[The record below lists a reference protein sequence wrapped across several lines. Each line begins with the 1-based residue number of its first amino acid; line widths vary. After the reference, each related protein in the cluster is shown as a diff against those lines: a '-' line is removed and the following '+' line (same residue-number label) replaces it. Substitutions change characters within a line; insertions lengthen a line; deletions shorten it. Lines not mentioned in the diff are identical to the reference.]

1 MVDSRHSWHSLSPFY
16 PTLCAMLQIPGYHV
30 LGLLAKGGTAK
41 IYLGRHLKLKRRV
54 AIKVYQ
60 SKASSPFT
68 TELFREEARILANL
82 HHIHVVSIYDEGQL
96 PDGRIY
102 LVMEYIEGGNLR
114 DWMKQHTGE
123 LQAIGTL
130 VELAY
135 ILHFVHNRGI
145 IHCDIKPDNILFR
158 RDRSLVL
165 TDFGIAKH
173 FQDSVCREKSSI
185 TLISPDY
192 ASPEQIQ
199 GLPFDL
205 RTDIYSAG
213 LVFLE
218 MLIGRNPYRGSN
230 LQETLNNH
238 LTMDVPQLNAH
249 LAHYQPLLDHMLARS
264 PSDRFNSMH
273 ECVDSVNQLLA
284 EMAQENVAL
293 DFSIDIHG
301 LDNYDTGDEDLSER
315 QFFRTTILRSVS
327 L

>member
-1 MVDSRHSWHSLSPFY
+1 MTVTIYD
-16 PTLCAMLQIPGYHV
+16 MLHIPGYHV

-54 AIKVYQ
+54 AIKVYEP
-60 SKASSPFT
+60 KASSPFT
-68 TELFREEARILANL
+68 TELFRAEARILANL

-96 PDGRIY
+96 SDGRIY

-173 FQDSVCREKSSI
+173 FQDKACTEKSSM

-199 GLPFDL
+199 GLPLDL

-218 MLIGRNPYRGSN
+218 MLTGRNPYRGST
-230 LQETLNNH
+230 LQETLDNH
-238 LTMDVPQLNAH
+238 LNMNIPQLNAH
-249 LAHYQPLLDHMLARS
+249 LAHYQPLVDHMLAPRAE
-264 PSDRFNSMH
+264 DRFHSMH
-273 ECVDSVNQLLA
+273 ECVDCVNELLGN
-284 EMAQENVAL
+284 MSQENAPMQ
-293 DFSIDIHG
+293 FSIDVHG
-301 LDNYDTGDEDLSER
+301 IDEYDTGSEGDLVQR
-315 QFFRTTILRSVS
+315 QYFRTTVLRSATF
-327 L
+327 

>member
-1 MVDSRHSWHSLSPFY
+1 
-16 PTLCAMLQIPGYHV
+16 MLQIPGYHV

-60 SKASSPFT
+60 PKESSPFT
-68 TELFREEARILANL
+68 TELFRQEARILSNL

-96 PDGRIY
+96 PDGRTY

-145 IHCDIKPDNILFR
+145 VHCDIKPDNILFR

-165 TDFGIAKH
+165 TDFGIAKR
-173 FQDSVCREKSSI
+173 FEDKACTEKSSM

-218 MLIGRNPYRGSN
+218 MLTGRNPYRGST
-230 LQETLNNH
+230 LQETLNHH
-238 LTMDVPQLNAH
+238 LTMDVPQLNTH
-249 LAHYQPLLDHMLARS
+249 YAHYQPLLDHMLARS
-264 PSDRFNSMH
+264 PDDRFNSMH
-273 ECVDSVNQLLA
+273 ECVDCVNQILA
-284 EMAQENVAL
+284 DLSQEPAYTDFTL
-293 DFSIDIHG
+293 DVHGIDE
-301 LDNYDTGDEDLSER
+301 YDTGEGDLVHR
-315 QFFRTTILRSVS
+315 QFFRTTVLRSVS
-327 L
+327 LA